1 MIECYDL
8 FPSTVWKG
16 YCEEIDNFL
25 LEEKIYKFSKKEKST
40 QVSNIGGYQGHNFFD
55 MNLFDSIKKRIPQ
68 RKDKPFSSID
78 IDAWININ
86 KKGDYNKRH
95 IHFDSQLFLSGVY
108 YVKVPEKS
116 GDIRF
121 YNPRGCMSDATFD
134 HYYFNDGHAYQAL
147 SPKEGM
153 ILFFPTWLE
162 HDVEENLSNEN
173 RISVSFNVIVK
184 HK

>member
-1 MIECYDL
+1 MIECYNL
-8 FPSTVWKG
+8 FPTNVWKG
-16 YCEEIDNFL
+16 YCEEIDNAF
-25 LEEKIYKFSKKEKST
+25 LEEKIYKFSDVEQSQKI
-40 QVSNIGGYQGHNFFD
+40 SNIGGYQGNNFVD
-55 MNLFDSIKKRIPQ
+55 SSLFNAIKKRLPE
-68 RKDKPFSSID
+68 RKDKPFSDVNIH
-78 IDAWININ
+78 AWVNIN

-95 IHFDSQLFLSGVY
+95 IHFDSALFLSGVY

-121 YNPRGCMSDATFD
+121 YNPRGCMSDTTYD
-134 HYYFNDGHAYQAL
+134 HRYFNDGHIYQAL

-162 HDVEENLSNEN
+162 HDVEENLSCDD
-173 RISVSFNVIVK
+173 RISVSFNVNIE